1 MANISEA
8 LTKEFGSQKTVYLK
22 GNKSVVLTIRSGE
35 KTFVNGTFLMRKNN
49 QVVFIHH
56 LPGYKSQIDFLDSPT
71 YFGEEH
77 ESKEMIP
84 CTKEEYMEAFNEALT
99 VINSKL

>member
-1 MANISEA
+1 MEA
-8 LTKEFGSQKTVYLK
+8 VYLK
-22 GNKSVVLTIRSGE
+22 GKTIESA
-35 KTFVNGTFLMRKNN
+35 FLMLKENRALF
-49 QVVFIHH
+49 VHH
-56 LPGYKSQIDFLDSPT
+56 IPGYISKIDFLDSPT

-84 CTKEEYMEAFNEALT
+84 CTKDEYMEAFNEALK